1 MKTRAMFYVIEGDIG
16 LVSRFVLEKLV
27 YIPKHFP
34 RVGEFLDYEDKALS
48 GKLFPIRYPQEVKN

>member
-1 MKTRAMFYVIEGDIG
+1 MFYVIEGDIG